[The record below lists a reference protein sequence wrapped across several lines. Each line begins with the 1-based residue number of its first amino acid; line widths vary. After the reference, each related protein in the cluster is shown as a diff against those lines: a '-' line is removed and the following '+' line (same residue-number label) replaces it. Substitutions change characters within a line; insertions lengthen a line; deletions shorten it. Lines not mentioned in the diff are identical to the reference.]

1 MSIGDEEGSIGITR
15 RALQNA
21 RISVNFSPTL
31 IPSYRIN
38 DVRVPSRALRV
49 NFVAFGESMLER
61 SATVLAF
68 EGNCEREL

>member
-21 RISVNFSPTL
+21 RISVNFYPIL
-31 IPSYRIN
+31 ISCYRIN
-38 DVRVPSRALRV
+38 DVWVSSRALRV
-49 NFVAFGESMLER
+49 NFVAFCESMLER

-68 EGNCEREL
+68 EGDCEREL